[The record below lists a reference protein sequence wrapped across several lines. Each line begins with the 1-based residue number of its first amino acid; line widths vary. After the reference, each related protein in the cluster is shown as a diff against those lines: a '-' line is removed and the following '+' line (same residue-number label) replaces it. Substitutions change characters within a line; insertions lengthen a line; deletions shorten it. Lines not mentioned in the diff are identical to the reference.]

1 MGAERG
7 RAAAGGV
14 AIEEVWPAAIV
25 RHLNVRG
32 ESKLAAL
39 FLWQLAGFRP
49 GSVATSS
56 VAIAAELGG
65 SDRAARRWL
74 DSLVDVG
81 FVTLVDRDRDG
92 CLHLYVNDP
101 VALALGRLVESGEQS
116 VMAFMKDVE
125 AAGVGL
131 QASGSRDEAL
141 ITAERD
147 GHYGTGGGTGDG
159 TESVGGC
166 GTKTAGA
173 IGAAASYPRACVRVR
188 AVDDD
193 VEDEVESTW
202 STLSEVSQEELDGAR
217 EVWKRVVGKW
227 RDAGVGHKIVGDGGR
242 RNVAAFLKTHV
253 LLQRGLFTE
262 EFFWRAAEAPIR
274 AEQIKRHP
282 FALVW
287 SEWKTDPDFT
297 KKIRVLRLPR
307 DWSEGLERK
316 RVEGGSTNETERGV
330 CHASDS
336 I

>member
-1 MGAERG
+1 MGVERR

-101 VALALGRLVESGEQS
+101 VALALGRLVETSEQS

-125 AAGVGL
+125 GAGVRL
-131 QASGSRDEAL
+131 QAPG
-141 ITAERD
+141 AEEVAAD
-147 GHYGTGGGTGDG
+147 GTTCG

-166 GTKTAGA
+166 GTKTAGS
-173 IGAAASYPRACVRVR
+173 IGAAASYPRVCVPAR

-217 EVWKRVVGKW
+217 EVWKGVVGKW
-227 RDAGVGHKIVGDGGR
+227 RAAGVRHKIRGDGGR

-262 EFFWRAAEAPIR
+262 EFFWRAAESPLR